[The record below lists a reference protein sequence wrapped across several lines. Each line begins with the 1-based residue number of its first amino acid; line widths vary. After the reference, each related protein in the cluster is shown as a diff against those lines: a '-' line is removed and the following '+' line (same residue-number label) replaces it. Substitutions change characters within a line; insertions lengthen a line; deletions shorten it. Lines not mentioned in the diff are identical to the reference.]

1 MKLLIGLVGRGID
14 RQLLLQTPLG
24 VVQALASAARDRL
37 SLAFAVGVKLMSGFA
52 LPTATALTPTL
63 QLLNI
68 QLDPGVKSG
77 RLTIGQL
84 LLALG
89 LKTRLGLSQR
99 LAALIARAQPGRWLI
114 TTIIA
119 VTLILDAVSLL
130 SIGEQFLNDRDIGPA
145 GIP

>member
-37 SLAFAVGVKLMSGFA
+37 SLALAVDVKLMSGFA
-52 LPTATALTPTL
+52 LPAATALTPTR
-63 QLLNI
+63 QLLNV

-77 RLTIGQL
+77 RLTVGQL

-114 TTIIA
+114 TTIIT
-119 VTLILDAVSLL
+119 VTLILDTVSLL
-130 SIGEQFLNDRDIGPA
+130 SIGEQLLNDRDIGPA